1 MSNPATDAA
10 DFLIDLRAAAHDC
23 ADMYLLDG
31 AGEDLSQEEA
41 ETIWDEFLSSIE
53 GQVRD
58 MFRRRGASDELAQ
71 LAGEVAIGMV
81 LERLDQHAAMP
92 EVGHA

>member
-1 MSNPATDAA
+1 MSSAATDAA
-10 DFLIDLRAAAHDC
+10 DFLIDLRTAAHDC

-31 AGEDLSQEEA
+31 AGDDLSPEEA
-41 ETIWDEFLSSIE
+41 ETIWDEFLSSVE

-58 MFRRRGASDELAQ
+58 MFRRGGASDELVQ

-92 EVGHA
+92 EAGHA